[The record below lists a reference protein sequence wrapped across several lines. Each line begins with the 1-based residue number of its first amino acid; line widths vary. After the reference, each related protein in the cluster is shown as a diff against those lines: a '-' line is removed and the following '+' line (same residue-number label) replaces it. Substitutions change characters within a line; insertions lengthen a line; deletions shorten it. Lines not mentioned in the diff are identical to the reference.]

1 MLWHCRAG
9 LMKMRPMILIR
20 DLLLT
25 GCIMIWMV
33 VYVGG
38 VLYTNIWYDDLDN
51 SNNNT
56 IYISI
61 WKCNVVC
68 RHTAMT
74 GVGGYFT
81 VQSSGW
87 APVKGTCGWLRGSI
101 QGGAFSLHSFV
112 SLMYVDLYFA
122 SILHCQSVH
131 SPWWDGGLIM
141 SFWKRVHNQHR
152 YLVSVVSYLA
162 RTVSIFVAFQDHFRK
177 NNVSEAPI

>member
-87 APVKGTCGWLRGSI
+87 APVKGTCGCEVRSKVGRFLFTLLFLLCMST
-101 QGGAFSLHSFV
+101 
-112 SLMYVDLYFA
+112 Y
-122 SILHCQSVH
+122 ILHLSSTAKV
-131 SPWWDGGLIM
+131 
-141 SFWKRVHNQHR
+141 F
-152 YLVSVVSYLA
+152 
-162 RTVSIFVAFQDHFRK
+162 TVPDEMGDWLWA
-177 NNVSEAPI
+177 SEKEYTISTGT